1 MADMNNM
8 RVDGTQNV
16 SRIDGVYV
24 YPVRRYNT
32 DAISPVEPV
41 KQRQSQIGSKEINQQ
56 NLLELYSPNGI
67 MRFQAS
73 AQPAF
78 VDRYA

>member
-1 MADMNNM
+1 MHTM

-56 NLLELYSPNGI
+56 NLLELYSPKGI
-67 MRFQAS
+67 TRFQAS